1 MSDEVP
7 RMQGSA
13 KYLCMKSRLMLYPC
27 ACFHLPWKVS
37 DMLVTWGG
45 YASLWCQVIFVLR
58 HWTAEHGVQLCVGNK
73 LLLTFLLT
81 CTCGRFFSRCQK
93 EKKDSLWW
101 SKATR
106 VYKTFTDA
114 DTIQQKLPQ
123 LFRKKMLCSSVPV
136 LILYIWIEMRW
147 LHFIDYLEILKTKQ
161 TPFNSSSEENQ
172 IISMHKYCIV
182 LHVRKFMISVSL
194 LLFCSYFWLQFTWL
208 DRIFYTN
215 CIQTPSKLSLNC

>member
-1 MSDEVP
+1 MP
-7 RMQGSA
+7 
-13 KYLCMKSRLMLYPC
+13 PC
-27 ACFHLPWKVS
+27 DVKL
-37 DMLVTWGG
+37 
-45 YASLWCQVIFVLR
+45 IFVLR
-58 HWTAEHGVQLCVGNK
+58 HWTDERGVQLCVGNK
-73 LLLTFLLT
+73 LLLIFLLT
-81 CTCGRFFSRCQK
+81 CLHLRENFFFKMSK
-93 EKKDSLWW
+93 EKMDSLWW

-114 DTIQQKLPQ
+114 DAIQQKLPQ
-123 LFRKKMLCSSVPV
+123 FFGKKKKLCSSVPV

-161 TPFNSSSEENQ
+161 TPFNSSSEGNQ
-172 IISMHKYCIV
+172 IASMHKYCIV

-215 CIQTPSKLSLNC
+215 CI